1 MGRSRSL
8 AMALIVSAGLVV
20 AACGGGAT
28 PIPPPE
34 DVSRG
39 VSFVTEDGLTLQGR
53 IFGTGDEGVVLA
65 HMYPADQRSWW
76 DFAGV
81 LAEEGYTALTFNF
94 RGYGTVGED
103 RSEGSKEIELI
114 PLDLQAAMDFLRSQG
129 PDTLF
134 LVGASMGGTASLQA
148 AAGDA
153 AGVAQRVAGVISL
166 SSPVEFQGLDLSKVR
181 VQVPVLLMATEGDSQ
196 AARNVD
202 IMVQDG
208 IVEQVGGEVVYGESN
223 DHGTDILDGPHGE
236 AARARMLEF
245 LRASGS

>member
-1 MGRSRSL
+1 
-8 AMALIVSAGLVV
+8 
-20 AACGGGAT
+20 
-28 PIPPPE
+28 
-34 DVSRG
+34 
-39 VSFVTEDGLTLQGR
+39 
-53 IFGTGDEGVVLA
+53 
-65 HMYPADQRSWW
+65 
-76 DFAGV
+76 
-81 LAEEGYTALTFNF
+81 
-94 RGYGTVGED
+94 
-103 RSEGSKEIELI
+103 
-114 PLDLQAAMDFLRSQG
+114 
-129 PDTLF
+129 
-134 LVGASMGGTASLQA
+134 
-148 AAGDA
+148 
-153 AGVAQRVAGVISL
+153 VISL